1 MELDLSDITCVKC
14 KVCMGNGD
22 DTVCSDEFVSRAF
35 QRYVCA
41 EILYLSCIMW
51 RPAFCIC
58 ENKGVD

>member
-35 QRYVCA
+35 QRYVK
-41 EILYLSCIMW
+41 S
-51 RPAFCIC
+51 
-58 ENKGVD
+58 